1 MEEEK
6 QVLEKKG
13 VESPDSLYGN
23 GYHSAVNS
31 NGSNVKDLSSDASQS
46 HHVINTN
53 EDAKHNS
60 ANGVQKH
67 TALSEIDPNSVSLA
81 NDAASKQWSRS
92 EADTNPIVNSKNAP
106 IMIPDDDDDEAP
118 SNPNIEQ
125 VLPEGEEDQEPEDNA
140 DAQVGV
146 KKKKKKKPKSKR
158 GLVLLRPRSE
168 CYSANPEFIALE
180 RSKWLRGILRGC
192 SPYSGR
198 V

>member
-1 MEEEK
+1 MEEEN

-13 VESPDSLYGN
+13 VESPDALSRN
-23 GYHSAVNS
+23 GYHSAVDP
-31 NGSNVKDLSSDASQS
+31 NGNTVKDPSSDASQS
-46 HHVINTN
+46 DHVTNTS

-81 NDAASKQWSRS
+81 NDASSKEWSRS

-125 VLPEGEEDQEPEDNA
+125 ILPEGEEDQEPEDNG

-146 KKKKKKKPKSKR
+146 KKRKKRKPKSKR
-158 GLVLLRPRSE
+158 GLVLLRAPFRM
-168 CYSANPEFIALE
+168 
-180 RSKWLRGILRGC
+180 LRG
-192 SPYSGR
+192 
-198 V
+198 